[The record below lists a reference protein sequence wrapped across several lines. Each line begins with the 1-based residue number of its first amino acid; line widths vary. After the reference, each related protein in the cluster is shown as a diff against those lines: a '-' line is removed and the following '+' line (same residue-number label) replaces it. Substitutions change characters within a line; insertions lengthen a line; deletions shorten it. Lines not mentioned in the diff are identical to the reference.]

1 MQAWNESVTV
11 FKLRVLRKS
20 PQGRHTSTLFF
31 FTIFSAAAQVLPEL
45 PLMTPARS
53 IALAFSSKTRARP
66 RSLLHAQLCAGA
78 GACYSHCCRHGRVFT
93 HLQSATWLTLLTCCF
108 LESTAGM
115 KRFDWIQVHYFEE
128 GHQSWYIPTQCSKI
142 SSSFLSINSRAISQI
157 RLNMERMHG
166 YTKA

>member
-1 MQAWNESVTV
+1 MPVWNESVTV

-45 PLMTPARS
+45 PLTTPARS

-78 GACYSHCCRHGRVFT
+78 GACYSHCCLHGWCRE
-93 HLQSATWLTLLTCCF
+93 TCGG
-108 LESTAGM
+108 E
-115 KRFDWIQVHYFEE
+115 
-128 GHQSWYIPTQCSKI
+128 
-142 SSSFLSINSRAISQI
+142 SSSICSRPRGWHCWPAASWSRQQVWRSSTGLFFRSIILRKDTNHGIFQLSAQRSVLAFFR
-157 RLNMERMHG
+157 
-166 YTKA
+166 